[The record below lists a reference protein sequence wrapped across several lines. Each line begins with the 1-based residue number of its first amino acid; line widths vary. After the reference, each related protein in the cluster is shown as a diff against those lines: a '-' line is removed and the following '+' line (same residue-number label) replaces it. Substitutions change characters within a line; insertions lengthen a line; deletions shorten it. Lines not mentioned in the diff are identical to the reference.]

1 MSEIRID
8 VLRDTR
14 GVDDLRA
21 EWNPL
26 LQASAT
32 DSIFLSWEWLSTWWE
47 VLGDGHAPFYVT
59 ARGLGGELV
68 GVAPLVIG
76 AGRGLVGRHLRTLM
90 VAGQRAETLSEF
102 LDLFVARGREREIV
116 PLLVRP
122 ILEHAGRDWDAL
134 VFERVVSCS
143 PNLPLVEEEL
153 RSAGLDPTR
162 SPGEASPY
170 LPLPSS
176 WSTLFASMSRNFRS
190 QWSNSM
196 NRLARDGEVRLR
208 VAGRDVPLEVAMD
221 RLVELNRAR
230 WGATGVSFRSD
241 AYVRFHRLLSRRL
254 HERGA
259 LLLVLLDVGDTTVA
273 GSVRLPVGG
282 QDLVLPGRL
291 ASCLPAAARRH
302 HPDRQ
307 SPGVGHRERL
317 PRVRLPQG
325 GPPLQAALGLRAAGA
340 GRPEHLR
347 EEPEGAVVE
356 DRATD
361 RRCAA
366 TPPSALCPRGLD
378 PAAFRRLRAWL
389 GSGLRS
395 RGTRLDRGCA
405 AESAAR
411 Y

>member
-59 ARGLGGELV
+59 ARGRGGELV

-208 VAGRDVPLEVAMD
+208 VAGRDVPLELAMD

-254 HERGA
+254 YERGA

-273 GSVRLPVGG
+273 ARYDFLWAGKIWCFQGG
-282 QDLVLPGRL
+282 W
-291 ASCLPAAARRH
+291 LPAYERLHVGTILTGKVLEWGIENGYREYDFLKGDRPYKRRWASEQRVLVDLSTYARSPKARWWKTVQRTEGALRRH
-302 HPDRQ
+302 
-307 SPGVGHRERL
+307 L
-317 PRVRLPQG
+317 PRFVREAWTRWRSADSKRG
-325 GPPLQAALGLRAAGA
+325 S
-340 GRPEHLR
+340 
-347 EEPEGAVVE
+347 
-356 DRATD
+356 DRD
-361 RRCAA
+361 
-366 TPPSALCPRGLD
+366 
-378 PAAFRRLRAWL
+378 
-389 GSGLRS
+389 
-395 RGTRLDRGCA
+395 
-405 AESAAR
+405 
-411 Y
+411 